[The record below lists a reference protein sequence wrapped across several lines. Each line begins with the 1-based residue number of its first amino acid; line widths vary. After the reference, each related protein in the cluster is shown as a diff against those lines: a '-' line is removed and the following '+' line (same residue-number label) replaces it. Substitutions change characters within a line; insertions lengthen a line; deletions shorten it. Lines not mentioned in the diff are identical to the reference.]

1 MYCIHYIEKMSCML
15 IRQSEQRSEY
25 QHDANHRTVE
35 PPSRML
41 TERVVKVNGIC
52 VLESNVES

>member
-1 MYCIHYIEKMSCML
+1 MSCML